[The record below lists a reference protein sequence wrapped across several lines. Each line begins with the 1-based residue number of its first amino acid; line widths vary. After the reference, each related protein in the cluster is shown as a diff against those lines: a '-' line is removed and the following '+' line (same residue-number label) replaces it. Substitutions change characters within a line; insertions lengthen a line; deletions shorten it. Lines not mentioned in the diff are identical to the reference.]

1 MNRRG
6 GFVLAASFG
15 VVACFT
21 TFPAR
26 QLNAQSAGA
35 AAAATQTPSN
45 PKELVTQARHKYYT
59 VTEHGFAGFSSD
71 AKPDWDAMLTE
82 AKVDPATTTA
92 VMPILKSTQFKVLV
106 GADGAS
112 TISPVAELP
121 PPNEE
126 VAARLRQTT
135 QGFQQVVTGFLQTWS
150 GFALNQMLPPTD
162 GVEYHVVPDASG
174 YKVSYAESGA
184 NVVLSLNHELTI
196 TNVEVASDTTNGSM
210 QPTFSSIAGGLILS
224 GYDAQFKM
232 KDGSTSRITT
242 KVQSIAVDGIELPG
256 TVDAV
261 VYEGEMQVPLHF
273 TFSGYRLTKKQ

>member
-6 GFVLAASFG
+6 GFLIFACAALAAG
-15 VVACFT
+15 CIA
-21 TFPAR
+21 FPTEDVK
-26 QLNAQSAGA
+26 AQSAGTAVA
-35 AAAATQTPSN
+35 AQTPSN

-82 AKVDPATTTA
+82 AKVDPATMTSA
-92 VMPILKSTQFKVLV
+92 LPILKSTQFKVLV

-121 PPNEE
+121 PPNED

-184 NVVLSLNHELTI
+184 SVVLALNHELTI
-196 TNVEVASDTTNGSM
+196 TNVEVTSDTTNGSM
-210 QPTFSSIAGGLILS
+210 QPTFTSVAGGLVLS

-232 KDGSTSRITT
+232 KDGSTSRVTT
-242 KVQSIAVDGIELPG
+242 KVQNFAVEGIELPG

-261 VYEGEMQVPLHF
+261 VYEGEMQLPLHF
-273 TFSGYRLTKKQ
+273 TFSNYHLTKKQ

>member
-1 MNRRG
+1 MIRRG
-6 GFVLAASFG
+6 AL
-15 VVACFT
+15 FT
-21 TFPAR
+21 A
-26 QLNAQSAGA
+26 LLVIAISA
-35 AAAATQTPSN
+35 AAVTAHSVHAQAGTAAQAPSN
-45 PKELVTQARHKYYT
+45 PKDLVTQARHKYYT

-82 AKVDPATTTA
+82 AKVDPATTTS

-184 NVVLSLNHELTI
+184 NVVLSLNHDLTI
-196 TNVEVASDTTNGSM
+196 ANVEVASDTTNGSM
-210 QPTFSSIAGGLILS
+210 QPTFTSVTGGLVLS

-232 KDGSTSRITT
+232 KDGSTSRVTT
-242 KVQSIAVDGIELPG
+242 KIQNLLVDGIELPG

>member
-1 MNRRG
+1 MIRRG
-6 GFVLAASFG
+6 AL
-15 VVACFT
+15 FT
-21 TFPAR
+21 A
-26 QLNAQSAGA
+26 LLVIAISA
-35 AAAATQTPSN
+35 AAVTAHPVHAQAGTAAQAPSN
-45 PKELVTQARHKYYT
+45 PKDLVTQARHKYYT

-82 AKVDPATTTA
+82 AKVDPATTTS

-174 YKVSYAESGA
+174 YKVSYTESGA
-184 NVVLSLNHELTI
+184 SVVLSLNHDLTI
-196 TNVEVASDTTNGSM
+196 ANVEVASDTTNGSM
-210 QPTFSSIAGGLILS
+210 QPIFTSVTGGLVLS

-232 KDGSTSRITT
+232 KDGSTSRVTT
-242 KVQSIAVDGIELPG
+242 KIQNLLVDGIELPG

>member
-1 MNRRG
+1 MIRRG
-6 GFVLAASFG
+6 ALCTALFVITIS
-15 VVACFT
+15 
-21 TFPAR
+21 
-26 QLNAQSAGA
+26 A
-35 AAAATQTPSN
+35 AAVTAHSVHAQAGTAAQAPSN
-45 PKELVTQARHKYYT
+45 PKDLILKARHQYYT
-59 VTEHGFAGFSSD
+59 VSDHGFAGFSCDS
-71 AKPDWDAMLTE
+71 KPDWDAMLTE
-82 AKVDPATTTA
+82 AKVDPATMTS
-92 VMPILKSTQFKVLV
+92 VLPILKSTQFKVLV

-121 PPNEE
+121 PPNED

-174 YKVSYAESGA
+174 YEVSYAESGA
-184 NVVLSLNHELTI
+184 SVVLSLNHELTM
-196 TNVEVASDTTNGSM
+196 TNVDVTSETTNGSM
-210 QPTFSSIAGGLILS
+210 QPTFSSVQGGLVLS

-232 KDGSTSRITT
+232 KDGSTSRVTT
-242 KVQSIAVDGIELPG
+242 KIQNLLVDGIELPG

-261 VYEGEMQVPLHF
+261 VYEGEVQLPLHF